1 MCLNPGP
8 DKVYEVPGFAL
19 TGARRPSRMLHC
31 VGGKGVNFARV
42 LARLGHDVVILG
54 ISAGHGGRFM
64 EDSLDAEGLAFR
76 MVHAPGES
84 RLATTIMDPATGVH
98 TEVNEAGPAVGEAVI
113 AEVLDVFRE
122 LLPGVDYC
130 AIGGSAPPD
139 APDGVYATMIE
150 GCHEAGVPVML
161 DTNRNWL
168 TGAVHARPTVLKP
181 NQAELGTILGRQVG
195 TLAEAVAA
203 GRALVDR
210 GIGTVLVTLGEEG
223 AVAITADECLHG
235 KLDEPVRALSPVG
248 SGDATAAGY
257 VAGVL
262 EGRDLQGRIGLAI
275 ACGTANAL
283 VFGPGMFGRAEA
295 EAWLDRVV
303 IRQLGM
309 ETSP

>member
-122 LLPGVDYC
+122 LLPGW
-130 AIGGSAPPD
+130 
-139 APDGVYATMIE
+139 T
-150 GCHEAGVPVML
+150 
-161 DTNRNWL
+161 T
-168 TGAVHARPTVLKP
+168 
-181 NQAELGTILGRQVG
+181 
-195 TLAEAVAA
+195 
-203 GRALVDR
+203 
-210 GIGTVLVTLGEEG
+210 
-223 AVAITADECLHG
+223 
-235 KLDEPVRALSPVG
+235 ALS
-248 SGDATAAGY
+248 A
-257 VAGVL
+257 
-262 EGRDLQGRIGLAI
+262 
-275 ACGTANAL
+275 
-283 VFGPGMFGRAEA
+283 
-295 EAWLDRVV
+295 DR
-303 IRQLGM
+303 L
-309 ETSP
+309 P